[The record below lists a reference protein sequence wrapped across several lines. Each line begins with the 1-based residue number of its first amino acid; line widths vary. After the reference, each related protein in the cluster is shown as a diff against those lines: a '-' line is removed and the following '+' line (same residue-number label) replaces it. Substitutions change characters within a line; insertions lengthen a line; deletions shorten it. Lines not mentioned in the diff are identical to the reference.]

1 MARTS
6 MVCFPKCVAIVLLLS
21 AASFAQTFARDRVRG
36 PVDDSQMSI
45 VAGNVHGFA
54 KPEFDQGRADG
65 NMKINRAAI
74 VFKPSTAQQSALE
87 ALLASQQNRTSSN
100 YHKWLTPEQYA
111 DRFGMTRSDLAKVST
126 WLQSKGL
133 TVDETARG
141 RNRVFFT
148 GTVAQIEDT
157 FRTEIHRYVLD
168 SESHFANATE
178 LSVPAAFA
186 DTVLSFGN
194 LNDFHPKP
202 RLRVAKP
209 HFTSSISGNHFV
221 APADFATI
229 YGLSGLN
236 KLYSSGLDGTGETI
250 AVVGDSAINLSDI
263 DAFRSASN
271 LPKNEPQTIVV
282 SGTGTPTHNGDEVE
296 ADLDLEWSGAVAKG
310 ANIIYVLVGPN
321 ANGGAFDALTFA
333 IDNKVAP
340 VISNSFGLCEA
351 DMGTANAQATQVSV
365 QQAIAQ
371 GQTITSPTGDAG
383 AADCDGDLPTTPAVA
398 TLGLAVDT
406 PASIPEITGVGGSE
420 FMGDAEGGVPPVNTQ
435 YWNAGND
442 AGGGSATG
450 YIPEMVWNDTAAS
463 VKAGQGIAA
472 GGGGAS
478 TIFGKPTWQ
487 TGTGVPNDN
496 ARDVPDISLNA
507 SNFHDPYLI
516 CSQAFFTSNNSTT
529 TSCTNGFRASD
540 NSLAAVGGTSAGA
553 PTFAGILAIIN
564 QATRAAK
571 PSGQGNVNPELYS
584 LAKTTPTAFH
594 DITTG
599 TNSVPCSPG
608 TPSTAPVALRCPSSG
623 QFASYN
629 AGVGYDQA
637 TGLGSIDANN
647 LVRAWPNFSSTPDFA
662 VGGTAVNVSAPGQ
675 SGASTV
681 TVTAM
686 NAFGGTV
693 NLSFTPCSA
702 MAEITCSLS
711 ASSVSVNNSGATATL
726 SVSTIAPSALAKASP
741 QVGSGAGWFAS
752 GGGALL
758 AGFFVMGAPS
768 RRRSGLLGI
777 LFLTLVAAGI
787 SCGGGSSSHTSNP
800 GTPAGTYTIAVTATS
815 GSLTHTTNVAITVQ

>member
-21 AASFAQTFARDRVRG
+21 AAVSFAQTFARDRVRG
-36 PVDDSQMSI
+36 PVDESQMSI
-45 VAGNVHGFA
+45 VAGNVHAFA

-74 VFKPSTAQQSALE
+74 VFKPSPAQQSALE
-87 ALLASQQNRTSSN
+87 ALLASQQDRTSSN

-111 DRFGMTRSDLAKVST
+111 DRFGMTRNDLAKVAA
-126 WLQSKGL
+126 WLRSKGL
-133 TVDETARG
+133 TVNETARG

-157 FRTEIHRYVLD
+157 FRTEIHRYALD
-168 SESHFANATE
+168 GEPHFANATE
-178 LSVPAAFA
+178 LSVPAALA

-194 LNDFHPKP
+194 LNDFRPKP

-209 HFTSSISGNHFV
+209 DFTSNISGNHLV
-221 APADFATI
+221 APGDFATI
-229 YGLSGLN
+229 YDLGP
-236 KLYSSGLDGTGETI
+236 LYAAGLDGTGETI

-296 ADLDLEWSGAVAKG
+296 ADLDLEWTGAVAKG

-351 DMGTANAQATQVSV
+351 DMGTANTQATQVSV
-365 QQAIAQ
+365 RQAIAQ
-371 GQTITSPTGDAG
+371 GQTITSPAGDAG

-398 TLGLAVDT
+398 TLGLAVDV
-406 PASIPEITGVGGSE
+406 PASIPEVTGVGGSE
-420 FMGDAEGGVPPVNTQ
+420 FNPMLDPKATQ
-435 YWNAGND
+435 DPNNSACYLATAFWS
-442 AGGGSATG
+442 GSCSPTSGPSALS
-450 YIPEMVWNDTAAS
+450 YIPEVVWNDTAAS
-463 VKAGQGIAA
+463 VALGHGIDA

-478 TIFGKPTWQ
+478 TIFPRPAWQ
-487 TGTGVPNDN
+487 TGTGQ
-496 ARDVPDISLNA
+496 RQVPDISLNA

-516 CSQAFFTSNNSTT
+516 CSQAFFTSNNSTA
-529 TSCTNGFRASD
+529 TSCTSGFRASD
-540 NSLAAVGGTSAGA
+540 NSLAAAGGTSVGA

-571 PSGQGNVNPELYS
+571 PSGEGNVNPELYS
-584 LAKTTPTAFH
+584 LAANLPKAFH
-594 DITTG
+594 DITAG
-599 TNSVPCSPG
+599 SNSVPCTAG
-608 TPSTAPVALRCPSSG
+608 TPNCPSG
-623 QFASYN
+623 ANPQLPCCN
-629 AGVGYDQA
+629 ATIGYDEA
-637 TGLGSIDANN
+637 SGLGSIDANILIRN
-647 LVRAWPNFSSTPDFA
+647 WPNFSSAPDFA
-662 VGGTAVNVSAPGQ
+662 VGGSAVNLSAPGQ

-686 NAFGGTV
+686 SGFSGTV
-693 NLSFTPCSA
+693 NLSFTPCSTT
-702 MAEITCSLS
+702 AEITCSLS
-711 ASSVSVNNSGATATL
+711 ASSVSVNNSSTTATL

-741 QVGSGAGWFAS
+741 QVSPGLGWFAS

-768 RRRSGLLGI
+768 RRRRWSGLFGI

-787 SCGGGSSSHTSNP
+787 SCGGGSSSHTSKP